1 MEARGAVL
9 APEGG
14 AVKQLKFSLNLP
26 TMSVRKTLAL
36 VMLGVIP
43 VVAAGTALATDPLF
57 FTGTPIAR
65 GTTPGQF
72 KIKLQDS
79 SSPADAAI
87 LQVTQAP
94 GGHSGWHAHPGP
106 AVVIVKS
113 GELTIQQAKDCSSKT
128 YTVGQVAIEPS
139 GHVHLARNTGPG
151 TLELW
156 ITFLDVPVGANPRI
170 DAPDPGC

>member
-1 MEARGAVL
+1 MKQFKLSL
-9 APEGG
+9 ALRP
-14 AVKQLKFSLNLP
+14 
-26 TMSVRKTLAL
+26 MSVRKTFALAI
-36 VMLGVIP
+36 LG
-43 VVAAGTALATDPLF
+43 VVAAVAAGAALATPPLF

-113 GELTIQQAKDCSSKT
+113 GEVTIQQAKDCSSTT
-128 YTVGQVAIEPS
+128 YTAGQVAVEPA
-139 GHVHLARNTGPG
+139 GHVHIARNTG
-151 TLELW
+151 TTILELW
-156 ITFLDVPVGANPRI
+156 ITFLDVPVGAPTRI

>member
-1 MEARGAVL
+1 M
-9 APEGG
+9 
-14 AVKQLKFSLNLP
+14 KQLKLSLHLP
-26 TMSVRKTLAL
+26 AMSVRKTLAL
-36 VMLGVIP
+36 VIIGVVP
-43 VVAAGTALATDPLF
+43 VVAAGAALATDPLG

-79 SSPADAAI
+79 SSPGDAAI

-113 GELTIQQAKDCSSKT
+113 GEVTIQQAKDCSSRT
-128 YTVGQVAIEPS
+128 YTTGQVAVEPS
-139 GHVHLARNTGPG
+139 GHVHIARNTGTT

-156 ITFLDVPVGANPRI
+156 VTFLDVPVGAGARI
-170 DAPDPGC
+170 DAPDPNC

>member
-1 MEARGAVL
+1 MKQFKLSL
-9 APEGG
+9 ALRP
-14 AVKQLKFSLNLP
+14 
-26 TMSVRKTLAL
+26 MSVRKTFALAI
-36 VMLGVIP
+36 LG
-43 VVAAGTALATDPLF
+43 VVAAVAAGAALATPPLF

-79 SSPADAAI
+79 STPGDAAI

-113 GELTIQQAKDCSSKT
+113 GEVTIQQAKDCSSTT
-128 YTVGQVAIEPS
+128 YTAGQVAVEPA
-139 GHVHLARNTGPG
+139 GHVHIARNTGTT

-156 ITFLDVPVGANPRI
+156 ITFLDVPVGAPTRI

>member
-1 MEARGAVL
+1 M
-9 APEGG
+9 
-14 AVKQLKFSLNLP
+14 KQLKLIN
-26 TMSVRKTLAL
+26 MRKALAL
-36 VMLGVIP
+36 TVLGVVP
-43 VVAAGTALATDPLF
+43 TVVVGAALATPF
-57 FTGTPIAR
+57 FNFTGTPIAR

-79 SSPADAAI
+79 SSPGDAAI
-87 LQVTQAP
+87 LQVTQGP

-106 AVVIVKS
+106 AVVIVKA
-113 GELTIQQAKDCSSKT
+113 GELTIDQAKDCSSKT

>member
-1 MEARGAVL
+1 M
-9 APEGG
+9 
-14 AVKQLKFSLNLP
+14 KQLKFMN
-26 TMSVRKTLAL
+26 VRKTLAL
-36 VMLGVIP
+36 VILGVVP
-43 VVAAGTALATDPLF
+43 VVAAGAALATPPFL

-65 GTTPGQF
+65 GTLEGHF
-72 KIKLQDS
+72 KIKLQGS
-79 SSPADAAI
+79 SRPGDAAI

-113 GELTIQQAKDCSSKT
+113 GELTIDQASDCSSKT

>member
-1 MEARGAVL
+1 MT
-9 APEGG
+9 
-14 AVKQLKFSLNLP
+14 QLKFSLNLP
-26 TMSVRKTLAL
+26 AMSVRKMLA
-36 VMLGVIP
+36 VVILGVVP
-43 VVAAGTALATDPLF
+43 VVAVGAALATPPLF

-87 LQVTQAP
+87 VQVTQAV

-113 GELTIQQAKDCSSKT
+113 GELTIQQAKDCSTAT
-128 YTVGQVAIEPS
+128 YTAGQVAVEPA
-139 GHVHLARNTGPG
+139 GHVHIARNTGTT

-156 ITFLDVPVGANPRI
+156 ITFLDVPVGGNPRI
-170 DAPDPGC
+170 DEPDPAC

>member
-1 MEARGAVL
+1 M
-9 APEGG
+9 
-14 AVKQLKFSLNLP
+14 KQLKFSLALRP
-26 TMSVRKTLAL
+26 MTVRKTLAL
-36 VMLGVIP
+36 VILG
-43 VVAAGTALATDPLF
+43 VVAAVAAGAALATPPLF

-65 GTTPGQF
+65 GTTPGHF

-113 GELTIQQAKDCSSKT
+113 GEVTVQQAKDCSSRT
-128 YTVGQVAIEPS
+128 YTAGQVFIEQS
-139 GHVHLARNTGPG
+139 GRVHIARNTGTT
-151 TLELW
+151 TLEVW
-156 ITFLDVPVGANPRI
+156 VTALDVPVGAPTRI

>member
-1 MEARGAVL
+1 MKQFKLSL
-9 APEGG
+9 ALRP
-14 AVKQLKFSLNLP
+14 
-26 TMSVRKTLAL
+26 MSVRKTFALAI
-36 VMLGVIP
+36 LG
-43 VVAAGTALATDPLF
+43 VVAAVAAGAALATPPLF

-113 GELTIQQAKDCSSKT
+113 GEVTIQQAKDCSSTT
-128 YTVGQVAIEPS
+128 YTAGQVAVEPA
-139 GHVHLARNTGPG
+139 GHVHIARNTGTT

-156 ITFLDVPVGANPRI
+156 ITFLDVPVGAPTRI

>member
-1 MEARGAVL
+1 M
-9 APEGG
+9 
-14 AVKQLKFSLNLP
+14 KQPKLNLK

-36 VMLGVIP
+36 TIAILS
-43 VVAAGTALATDPLF
+43 VVVTAGAALATPPFLF
-57 FTGTPIAR
+57 TANPIAR
-65 GTTPGQF
+65 GTLEGHF

-79 SSPADAAI
+79 SGPGDAAI
-87 LQVTQAP
+87 VQVTQAV

-106 AVVIVKS
+106 AIVIVKS
-113 GELTIQQAKDCSSKT
+113 GELTIDQAKDCSSRT
-128 YTVGQVAIEPS
+128 YTTGKVAVEPA
-139 GHVHLARNTGPG
+139 GHVHRARNTGTT

>member
-1 MEARGAVL
+1 M
-9 APEGG
+9 
-14 AVKQLKFSLNLP
+14 KQLKFSLNLP
-26 TMSVRKTLAL
+26 AMSVRKMLA
-36 VMLGVIP
+36 VVILGVVP
-43 VVAAGTALATDPLF
+43 VVAVGAALATPPLF

-87 LQVTQAP
+87 VQVTQAV

-113 GELTIQQAKDCSSKT
+113 GELTIQQAKDCSTAT
-128 YTVGQVAIEPS
+128 YTAGQVAVEPA
-139 GHVHLARNTGPG
+139 GHVHIARNTGTT

-170 DAPDPGC
+170 DEPDPAC

>member
-1 MEARGAVL
+1 M
-9 APEGG
+9 
-14 AVKQLKFSLNLP
+14 KQLKFSLNLP
-26 TMSVRKTLAL
+26 AMSVRKMLA
-36 VMLGVIP
+36 VVILGVIP
-43 VVAAGTALATDPLF
+43 VIAVGAALATPPLF

-72 KIKLQDS
+72 KIKMQDS

-87 LQVTQAP
+87 VQVTQAV

-113 GELTIQQAKDCSSKT
+113 GELTIQQAKDCSTAT
-128 YTVGQVAIEPS
+128 YTAGQVAVEPA
-139 GHVHLARNTGPG
+139 GHVHIARNTGTT

-170 DAPDPGC
+170 DEPDPAC

>member
-1 MEARGAVL
+1 M
-9 APEGG
+9 
-14 AVKQLKFSLNLP
+14 KQFKFSLNLP
-26 TMSVRKTLAL
+26 AMSVRKMLA
-36 VMLGVIP
+36 VVILGVIP
-43 VVAAGTALATDPLF
+43 VIAVGAALATPPLF

-79 SSPADAAI
+79 SSPGDAAI
-87 LQVTQAP
+87 VQVTQGV

-113 GELTIQQAKDCSSKT
+113 GELTIQQAKDCSTAT
-128 YTVGQVAIEPS
+128 YTAGQVAIEPA
-139 GHVHLARNTGPG
+139 GHVHIARNTGTT

-170 DAPDPGC
+170 DEPDPAC

>member
-1 MEARGAVL
+1 M
-9 APEGG
+9 
-14 AVKQLKFSLNLP
+14 KQFKLSLNLP
-26 TMSVRKTLAL
+26 GMSVRKTFAL
-36 VMLGVIP
+36 VILGVVP
-43 VVAAGTALATDPLF
+43 VVAAGAALATPPSL

-79 SSPADAAI
+79 STPGDAAI

-106 AVVIVKS
+106 AVVIVKA

-128 YTVGQVAIEPS
+128 YTAGQVAVEPA
-139 GHVHLARNTGPG
+139 GHVHIARNTGTT

-170 DAPDPGC
+170 DEPDPVC

>member
-1 MEARGAVL
+1 M
-9 APEGG
+9 
-14 AVKQLKFSLNLP
+14 KQFKFSLNR
-26 TMSVRKTLAL
+26 TAMSARKTFALAI
-36 VMLGVIP
+36 LG
-43 VVAAGTALATDPLF
+43 VVAAVVAGAALATPPLF

-65 GTTPGQF
+65 GTTPGHF

-113 GELTIQQAKDCSSKT
+113 GQLTIQQAKDCSSTT
-128 YTVGQVAIEPS
+128 YTAGQVAIEPA
-139 GHVHLARNTGPG
+139 GHVHIARNTGTT

>member
-1 MEARGAVL
+1 M
-9 APEGG
+9 
-14 AVKQLKFSLNLP
+14 KQLKVSLNLRA
-26 TMSVRKTLAL
+26 MSARKTLAI
-36 VMLGVIP
+36 VILGVVPAIA
-43 VVAAGTALATDPLF
+43 VSAALATPPLF

-72 KIKLQDS
+72 KVKLQDS

-87 LQVTQAP
+87 VQVTQAV

-113 GELTIQQAKDCSSKT
+113 GELTLQQAKDCSTAT
-128 YTVGQVAIEPS
+128 YTVGQVAIEPA
-139 GHVHLARNTGPG
+139 GHVHIARNTGTT

-170 DAPDPGC
+170 DEPDPSC

>member
-1 MEARGAVL
+1 M
-9 APEGG
+9 
-14 AVKQLKFSLNLP
+14 KQLRFGLNRIAMRP
-26 TMSVRKTLAL
+26 RKTLAF
-36 VMLGVIP
+36 VILGVVP
-43 VVAAGTALATDPLF
+43 VVAVGAALATPPLF

-113 GELTIQQAKDCSSKT
+113 GELTIQQAKDCSSTT
-128 YTVGQVAIEPS
+128 YTAGQVAIEPA
-139 GHVHLARNTGPG
+139 GHVHIARNTGPT

-156 ITFLDVPVGANPRI
+156 ITFLDVPVGAPTRI

>member
-1 MEARGAVL
+1 M
-9 APEGG
+9 
-14 AVKQLKFSLNLP
+14 KQLKFSLNLP
-26 TMSVRKTLAL
+26 AMSVRKMLA
-36 VMLGVIP
+36 VVILGVIP
-43 VVAAGTALATDPLF
+43 VIAVGAALATPPLF

-79 SSPADAAI
+79 SSPADAAMVR
-87 LQVTQAP
+87 VTQAV

-113 GELTIQQAKDCSSKT
+113 GELTIQQAKDCSTAT
-128 YTVGQVAIEPS
+128 YTAGQVAIEPA
-139 GHVHLARNTGPG
+139 GHVHIARNTGTT

-170 DAPDPGC
+170 DEPDPAC

>member
-1 MEARGAVL
+1 M
-9 APEGG
+9 
-14 AVKQLKFSLNLP
+14 KQLKFSLNLP
-26 TMSVRKTLAL
+26 AMSVRKMLA
-36 VMLGVIP
+36 VVILGVVP
-43 VVAAGTALATDPLF
+43 VVAVGAALATPPLF

-87 LQVTQAP
+87 VQVTQAV

-113 GELTIQQAKDCSSKT
+113 GELTIQQAKDCSTAT
-128 YTVGQVAIEPS
+128 YTAGQVAVEPA
-139 GHVHLARNTGPG
+139 GHVHIARNTGTT

-156 ITFLDVPVGANPRI
+156 ITFLDVPVGGNPRI
-170 DAPDPGC
+170 DEPDPAC